1 MPRPCRETYGDQKPP
16 YSYISLTAM
25 AIWSAPE
32 KKLPLSDIYKFISD
46 RFPYYRKNTQRWQNS
61 LRHNLSFNDCFMK
74 IPRRPNQPGKGAY
87 WTLHPD
93 ALDMFE
99 NGSFLRRR
107 KRFKLPAADRALLE
121 ATFGRPSSSST
132 AGAGDFDTDSPPL
145 RPLPIGFQRPPAL
158 PPYRNNN
165 NVVVMSSS
173 DGATSPI
180 GTEQSLS
187 PPSMM
192 HHTAIGGTGGAAF
205 ATATP
210 MGNHHLLHRQHKPK
224 PFTIESI
231 IAPGG
236 DCRRHSSDDDAAAP
250 PTADVP
256 PPPPPQPSSSSPTP
270 PPSTPTPPP
279 PSRTERP
286 HRRYPPPVSLLPSQP
301 HHLADHHPS
310 QQFLHGAAHH
320 HHNGAAAGN
329 GYAELYAYLIQQQSF
344 AVAAAAAAS
353 SIFPG
358 PSAPLPPFHYM
369 PHHHVTNAAA
379 AAAAATVLPPFPQ
392 LANFSNLHDCGLET
406 MVGPLNF
413 AKRRRDE
420 A

>member
-87 WTLHPD
+87 WTLHPH

-121 ATFGRPSSSST
+121 ATFGRPSSSS
-132 AGAGDFDTDSPPL
+132 AAAADFDTDSPPL
-145 RPLPIGFQRPPAL
+145 RPLPVGLQMPLPL

-165 NVVVMSSS
+165 IVMSA

-187 PPSMM
+187 PPSI
-192 HHTAIGGTGGAAF
+192 HTAIGGTTAAV
-205 ATATP
+205 ATATS
-210 MGNHHLLHRQHKPK
+210 MANHLQRQHKPK

-236 DCRRHSSDDDAAAP
+236 ACRRHSSDDDHHHHDRDDGDDDAGP
-250 PTADVP
+250 PDVP
-256 PPPPPQPSSSSPTP
+256 RSSSP
-270 PPSTPTPPP
+270 PSPPP

-286 HRRYPPPVSLLPSQP
+286 HRRYPPPVSLLPGQP
-301 HHLADHHPS
+301 HHLADHHQ
-310 QQFLHGAAHH
+310 QQFLHNAHH
-320 HHNGAAAGN
+320 HHNGGASN

-344 AVAAAAAAS
+344 AVATAAAAAAS

-369 PHHHVTNAAA
+369 PHHHVTTAAT
-379 AAAAATVLPPFPQ
+379 TVLPPFPQ
-392 LANFSNLHDCGLET
+392 LANFTNLHDCGLET

>member
-121 ATFGRPSSSST
+121 ATFGRPSSSS
-132 AGAGDFDTDSPPL
+132 AAADFDTDSPPL
-145 RPLPIGFQRPPAL
+145 RPLPIGFQRPPPPP
-158 PPYRNNN
+158 PPYRNN
-165 NVVVMSSS
+165 VMSS

-187 PPSMM
+187 PPSI
-192 HHTAIGGTGGAAF
+192 HAAIGGTTAAF
-205 ATATP
+205 ATATS
-210 MGNHHLLHRQHKPK
+210 MANHLHRHHKPK

-236 DCRRHSSDDDAAAP
+236 ARRRHSSDDEPSP
-250 PTADVP
+250 PDVP
-256 PPPPPQPSSSSPTP
+256 PPTSSPTPPLPTSSPTP
-270 PPSTPTPPP
+270 PP
-279 PSRTERP
+279 RTERT

-301 HHLADHHPS
+301 HHLVVDHQ
-310 QQFLHGAAHH
+310 QQFLHNAHH
-320 HHNGAAAGN
+320 HHPHNGAGSN

-344 AVAAAAAAS
+344 AVATAAAAAAS

-379 AAAAATVLPPFPQ
+379 AAAAAATVLPPFPQ
-392 LANFSNLHDCGLET
+392 LANFTNLHDCGLET

>member
-87 WTLHPD
+87 WTLHPH

-121 ATFGRPSSSST
+121 ATFGRPSSS
-132 AGAGDFDTDSPPL
+132 AAAAAAVADFDTDSPPL
-145 RPLPIGFQRPPAL
+145 RPLPVGLQLPPPL

-165 NVVVMSSS
+165 IVMSA

-180 GTEQSLS
+180 GIEQSLS
-187 PPSMM
+187 PPSI
-192 HHTAIGGTGGAAF
+192 HTAIGGTTAAV
-205 ATATP
+205 ATATS
-210 MGNHHLLHRQHKPK
+210 MANQLHRQHKPK

-236 DCRRHSSDDDAAAP
+236 ACRRHSSDDDHHHYDRDGRGDDEAVLP
-250 PTADVP
+250 DVAR
-256 PPPPPQPSSSSPTP
+256 SSSSPTP
-270 PPSTPTPPP
+270 PPS
-279 PSRTERP
+279 SRTERP
-286 HRRYPPPVSLLPSQP
+286 HRRYPPPVSLLPGQP
-301 HHLADHHPS
+301 HHLADHHQ
-310 QQFLHGAAHH
+310 QQFLHNTHH
-320 HHNGAAAGN
+320 HHNGGGSSN

-344 AVAAAAAAS
+344 AVATAAAAAAS

-369 PHHHVTNAAA
+369 PHHHVTTAAA
-379 AAAAATVLPPFPQ
+379 AAAVLPPFPQ
-392 LANFSNLHDCGLET
+392 LANFTNLHDCGTASVWKQWL
-406 MVGPLNF
+406 
-413 AKRRRDE
+413 DH
-420 A
+420 